1 MVSILWKKKHFP
13 TKKIIS
19 WTQNLFAKEKQHS
32 RTLAKS
38 SCLVEDIKKG
48 NIAKFTFLG
57 IAQLYQ
63 YTNARMH
70 NLPPF
75 LVLDRY
81 TTKADKW

>member
-1 MVSILWKKKHFP
+1 MVLILWKKKHFP
-13 TKKIIS
+13 TKAK
-19 WTQNLFAKEKQHS
+19 AKEKQHS

-48 NIAKFTFLG
+48 KIAKFTFLG